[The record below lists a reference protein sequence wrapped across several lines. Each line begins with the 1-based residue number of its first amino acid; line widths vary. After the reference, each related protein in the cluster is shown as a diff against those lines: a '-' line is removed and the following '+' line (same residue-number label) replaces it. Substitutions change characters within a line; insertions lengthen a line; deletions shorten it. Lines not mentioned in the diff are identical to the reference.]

1 MASDLN
7 QLFLEAK
14 ECIENN
20 KDSEAIALFRKIL
33 ETNQTGSKS
42 SPNSKKS
49 KKLWHSNYLFIFK
62 KFPSL

>member
-20 KDSEAIALFRKIL
+20 KDFEAIALFKKII
-33 ETNQTGSKS
+33 ETNQSGMQ
-42 SPNSKKS
+42 
-49 KKLWHSNYLFIFK
+49 LQI
-62 KFPSL
+62 